1 MYTQL
6 ISENKE
12 LYVISLL
19 STQRAADVHLFFFFF
34 MESLISHTLY
44 HDIVVLTNFV
54 VQPISE
60 GFDFPTF
67 NNKNLL
73 ISVLWWTW
81 SAWCQTSKA
90 PNNEESLFVKL
101 AKHLGVVV

>member
-1 MYTQL
+1 MRTNYW
-6 ISENKE
+6 
-12 LYVISLL
+12 ISLAYYQHKGL
-19 STQRAADVHLFFFFF
+19 LTYICFSCSLL
-34 MESLISHTLY
+34 ESLISHTLY

-73 ISVLWWTW
+73 ISVLW
-81 SAWCQTSKA
+81 
-90 PNNEESLFVKL
+90 
-101 AKHLGVVV
+101 